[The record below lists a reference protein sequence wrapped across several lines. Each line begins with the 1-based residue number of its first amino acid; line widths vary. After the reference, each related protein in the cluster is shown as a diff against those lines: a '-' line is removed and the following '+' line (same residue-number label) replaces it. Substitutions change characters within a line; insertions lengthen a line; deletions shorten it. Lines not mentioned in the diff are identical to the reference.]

1 MRVIGVRNIE
11 SWCTL
16 QCQVVN
22 EKHQALSIE
31 WALITQHAVSHRTYQ
46 IMNEPY
52 LQKEKNSDGLSLYG
66 LNDLETPRL
75 F

>member
-31 WALITQHAVSHRTYQ
+31 WALIIYATDHRTYQ

-52 LQKEKNSDGLSLYG
+52 LQKEKDSDGLSLYS